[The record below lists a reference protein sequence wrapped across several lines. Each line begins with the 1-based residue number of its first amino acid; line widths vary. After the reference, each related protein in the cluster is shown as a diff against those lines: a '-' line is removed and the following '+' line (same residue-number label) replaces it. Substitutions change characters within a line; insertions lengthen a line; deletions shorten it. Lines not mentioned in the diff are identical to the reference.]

1 MLSLFWL
8 AIVVVVVGGAWLYW
22 RQQRLEGAP
31 PQASLP
37 TAARTVFDLQVGDI
51 VQYLATDWVVEGRL
65 DYNDNGYT
73 WMEYLL
79 QDGDRL
85 SWLSVEEDDRVEVAL
100 LEVTTDLELG
110 AEPPRQITYLG
121 DAYRRVEAGVA
132 MMSRIGQ
139 TRQRQAEKCRYFD
152 YEGPDDKV
160 LSVEIWSDEPEVTV
174 GKRIRPSSLTIL
186 PGQGRSVYR
195 D

>member
-1 MLSLFWL
+1 MVPR
-8 AIVVVVVGGAWLYW
+8 VVY
-22 RQQRLEGAP
+22 RQHERIPSQQRKEA
-31 PQASLP
+31 
-37 TAARTVFDLQVGDI
+37 
-51 VQYLATDWVVEGRL
+51 VEP
-65 DYNDNGYT
+65 
-73 WMEYLL
+73 
-79 QDGDRL
+79 
-85 SWLSVEEDDRVEVAL
+85 EVAL

-132 MMSRIGQ
+132 VMSRIGQ
-139 TRQRQAEKCRYFD
+139 TRQRRAEKCRYFD